1 MPTRPL
7 ALLPALALALTAPLH
22 ADAPPADPADWEAVL
37 EEARGQT
44 VYWNAWGG
52 DDRTNRYIEWV
63 ARRVAE
69 AHDLRLVHVKLDDT
83 SAAVSRVLAEKAAGN
98 RDDGSIDLI
107 WINGENFAAM
117 KEAELLFG
125 PFAERLPNF
134 ALTYPEHNPEV
145 VTDFTLPTEGYE
157 SPWGKAQITFYYDS
171 EEMGDSEG
179 MGDSDALG
187 ADETMAQEPP
197 RSIEALLAWAEAN
210 PGRFTYPRIPDF
222 TGSTFLKQALIAL
235 VEDTAPLYAPADES
249 DFAAVTAP
257 LWDYLDALHPHL
269 WRSGRQFPATG
280 PELRRL
286 MGDGELSLAFTFYP
300 SEPAAAVADFELPE
314 SVRSYVLDEGTLGN
328 VHFVAIPFN
337 SPRRAGAMAVA
348 NFLLSPEAQAH
359 KQDLAVWG
367 DRTVLDVARLP
378 EADRA
383 RFTIDAENPAMLP
396 ADALEK
402 TLPEPHPSWMT
413 ALQEA
418 WRERYVRR

>member
-1 MPTRPL
+1 MPLRPL
-7 ALLPALALALTAPLH
+7 ALLPALALMLTGPLQAAP
-22 ADAPPADPADWEAVL
+22 DPADWEAVL

-44 VYWNAWGG
+44 VYWNAWAG
-52 DDRTNRYIEWV
+52 DSRTNRYLEWV
-63 ARRVAE
+63 ARQLAE
-69 AHDLRLVHVKLDDT
+69 RHGLEMVHVKLDDT
-83 SAAVSRVLAEKAAGN
+83 GTAVSRVLAEKAAGN

-117 KEAELLFG
+117 READLLFG

-134 ALTYPEHNPEV
+134 ALTHPEHNPEV
-145 VTDFTLPTEGYE
+145 VTDFTLPTEGFE

-171 EEMGDSEG
+171 EEIGDSEEMGDSHELG
-179 MGDSDALG
+179 GDG
-187 ADETMAQEPP
+187 ATVEAPP

-222 TGSTFLKQALIAL
+222 TGSTFLKQVLIAL
-235 VEDTAPLYAPADES
+235 ADDPAALYAPVAES
-249 DFAAVTAP
+249 DFDAVTAP
-257 LWDYLDALHPHL
+257 LWEYLDALHPHL

-300 SEPAAAVADFELPE
+300 SEPAAAVADRELPE

-337 SPRRAGAMAVA
+337 SPRKAGALVVA

-367 DRTVLDVARLP
+367 DRTVLDVTRLAA
-378 EADRA
+378 ADRA
-383 RFTIDAENPAMLP
+383 RFVLDDENPAMLP

-413 ALQEA
+413 ALQDA
-418 WRERYVRR
+418 WRERYVGR

>member
-1 MPTRPL
+1 MTRRPL
-7 ALLPALALALTAPLH
+7 ALLPALALTLTAPLH
-22 ADAPPADPADWEAVL
+22 AADTDDWEAVL

-44 VYWNAWGG
+44 VYWNAWAG
-52 DDRTNRYIEWV
+52 DSRTNRYIEWV
-63 ARRVAE
+63 AQRVAE
-69 AHDLRLVHVKLDDT
+69 EHDVTLVHVKLDDT
-83 SAAVSRVLAEKAAGN
+83 SAAVSRVLAEKSAGN
-98 RDDGSIDLI
+98 LDDGSIDLI

-117 KEAELLFG
+117 QEANLLYG

-134 ALTYPEHNPEV
+134 ALTHPEHNPEV

-171 EEMGDSEG
+171 EELGDSTEL
-179 MGDSDALG
+179 DAG
-187 ADETMAQEPP
+187 PP
-197 RSIEALLAWAEAN
+197 RSIEALLTWAEAN

-235 VEDTAPLYAPADES
+235 VDDTAPLYAPTAES
-249 DFAAVTAP
+249 DFDAVTAP
-257 LWDYLDALHPHL
+257 LWEYLDALHPHL

-314 SVRSYVLDEGTLGN
+314 SVRSYVLDAGTLGN

-348 NFLLSPEAQAH
+348 DFLLSPEAQAH

-383 RFTIDAENPAMLP
+383 RFAIDEENPAMLP

-402 TLPEPHPSWMT
+402 TLAEPHPSWMT

>member
-1 MPTRPL
+1 MPSRSL
-7 ALLPALALALTAPLH
+7 ALLPALALTLTAPLH
-22 ADAPPADPADWEAVL
+22 AADTDDWEAVL

-63 ARRVAE
+63 ARRMAE
-69 AHDLRLVHVKLDDT
+69 EHDLRLVHVKLDDT
-83 SAAVSRVLAEKAAGN
+83 SAAVSRVLAEKSAGN

-117 KEAELLFG
+117 KEADLLFG

-134 ALTYPEHNPEV
+134 ALTHPEHNPEV

-171 EEMGDSEG
+171 EDMGDSADMGDSEET
-179 MGDSDALG
+179 GDAG
-187 ADETMAQEPP
+187 PP

-235 VEDTAPLYAPADES
+235 VDDTAPLYAPTEES
-249 DFAAVTAP
+249 DFDAVTAP
-257 LWDYLDALHPHL
+257 LWEYLDALHPHL

-337 SPRRAGAMAVA
+337 SPHRAGAMAVA

-378 EADRA
+378 EAERA
-383 RFTIDAENPAMLP
+383 RFAIDEENPAMLP
-396 ADALEK
+396 AEALEK

>member
-1 MPTRPL
+1 MPSRSL
-7 ALLPALALALTAPLH
+7 ALLPALALTLIPLLH
-22 ADAPPADPADWEAVL
+22 AADTDDWEAVL

-63 ARRVAE
+63 ARRMAE
-69 AHDLRLVHVKLDDT
+69 EHDLRLVHVKLDDT
-83 SAAVSRVLAEKAAGN
+83 SAAVSRVLAEKSAGN

-117 KEAELLFG
+117 KEADLLFG

-134 ALTYPEHNPEV
+134 ALTHPEHNPEV

-171 EEMGDSEG
+171 EDMGEIEESR
-179 MGDSDALG
+179 DAG
-187 ADETMAQEPP
+187 PP
-197 RSIEALLAWAEAN
+197 RSIEALLTWAEAN

-235 VEDTAPLYAPADES
+235 VDDTAPLYAPTEES
-249 DFAAVTAP
+249 DFDAVSAP
-257 LWDYLDALHPHL
+257 LWEYLDALHPHL

-348 NFLLSPEAQAH
+348 DFLLSPEAQAH

-378 EADRA
+378 EAERA
-383 RFTIDAENPAMLP
+383 RFAIDEENPAMLP
-396 ADALEK
+396 AEALEK